1 MEQVIFE
8 RAEEILAQRRSAANA
23 ENDRRIR
30 EVNEKIPEI
39 KAINDALY
47 NTGHDLLRLI
57 SSSPKQDISGKL
69 QQLQKNNLEAQNI
82 ARQLLISRGYPADY
96 LNVRHTCPICC
107 DTGYIGSTYCKCLK
121 EILSRLSAEKLNAGS
136 QLRLSS
142 FDSFSLSYYKGDDY
156 RAMERILAYTRAY
169 AEQFHAHSESILMFG
184 NTGLGK
190 THISL
195 AIANEVIKKGFS
207 VVYDSVI
214 SLLQKIQQEHFSYEH
229 STDTLDQILAAD
241 LLILDDLGTEYESK
255 FYNSVIYNIVNSR
268 LIKEKPVIM
277 NTNMTYNELSARYGG
292 KVASRVVTMYTCLE
306 FRGDDVRLQKKSMGK

>member
-8 RAEEILAQRRSAANA
+8 RAEEILAQRRLAANA

-47 NTGHDLLRLI
+47 NTGHNLLKLI
-57 SSSPKQDISGKL
+57 SSSPKQDISVKI

-82 ARQLLISRGYPADY
+82 ARQLLISHGYPADY
-96 LNVRHTCPICC
+96 LNVRHTCPECC
-107 DTGYIGSTYCKCLK
+107 DTGYIGSNYCKCLK
-121 EILSRLSAEKLNAGS
+121 EILTRLSAEKLNAGS

-156 RAMERILAYTRAY
+156 RAMERILAYTKAY

-214 SLLQKIQQEHFSYEH
+214 SLLQRIQQEHFSYEH

-277 NTNMTYNELSARYGG
+277 NTNMTYNELSGRYGG

-306 FRGDDVRLQKKSMGK
+306 FRGDDVRLQKKSLGK